1 MDLAHVWLPYSQMQ
15 TLPEPIEVVG
25 AEGVRI
31 ALKDGRTLVDGTSSW
46 WAACH
51 GYSHPYIKAAVKDQ
65 LERMPHIMLGGIV
78 HAPMLKLTEQ
88 LCKILPGDL
97 NHVFLSESGSVS
109 VEIAMK
115 MATQFFTNQGDRDK
129 FLFLGFRHG
138 YHGDTF
144 AAMSVGDPEDRS
156 SRSFAGIVPAQMIV
170 DLPRNRSELAAFEAF
185 VAKNSTQLAAVIL
198 EPLVQAAGGMKF
210 HSPMILAGIAEIA
223 SRHGVLLILD
233 EIATGFGRT
242 GTLFA
247 CEQAGIVPDIITLS
261 KALTGG
267 TSPLAATVATDRV
280 YEAFLSESEGDALMH
295 GPTFSGHPLGCA
307 AAIASLSL
315 FEMEP
320 RLEQVL
326 RIEAQL
332 SDGLESCRS
341 IKGVYDVRCK
351 GAIGVVQL
359 DRVPDLASLRQRFIQ
374 EGVWVRPFSDVVY
387 LMPPLII
394 NETDLEILIGA
405 IHRVLSRSFDLL

>member
-1 MDLAHVWLPYSQMQ
+1 MDLTHVWLPYSQMQ
-15 TLPEPIEVVG
+15 TLPKPIEVVG
-25 AEGVRI
+25 TEGVRI
-31 ALKDGRTLVDGTSSW
+31 TLKDGRTLVDGTSSW

-51 GYSHPYIKAAVKDQ
+51 GYNHPYIKAAVKDQ

-78 HAPMLKLTEQ
+78 HAPMLELTGR

-109 VEIAMK
+109 VEVAMK
-115 MATQFFTNQGDRDK
+115 IATQFFANQGDRDK

-144 AAMSVGDPEDRS
+144 AAMSVGNPEDGNN
-156 SRSFAGIVPAQMIV
+156 RSFTGIIPAQMIV
-170 DLPRNRSELAAFEAF
+170 DLPKNKSELADLEAF
-185 VAKNSTQLAAVIL
+185 VVKNSTQLAAVIL

-210 HSPMILAGIAEIA
+210 HSPAILAGIAEIA

-247 CEQAGIVPDIITLS
+247 CEQAGIVPDVITLS

-332 SDGLESCRS
+332 SDGLELCRS
-341 IKGVYDVRCK
+341 IKGVHDVRCK

-359 DRVPDLASLRQRFIQ
+359 DRVPDLAGLRHRFIQ
-374 EGVWVRPFSDVVY
+374 EGVWVRPFGDVVY

-394 NETDLEILIGA
+394 NEIDLGILISA
-405 IHRVLSRSFDLL
+405 IHRVLSRSSDFL